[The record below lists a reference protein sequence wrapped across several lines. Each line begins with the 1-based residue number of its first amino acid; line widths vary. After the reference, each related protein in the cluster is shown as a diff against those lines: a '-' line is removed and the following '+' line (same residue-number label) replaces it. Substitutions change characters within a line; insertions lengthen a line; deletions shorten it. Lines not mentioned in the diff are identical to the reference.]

1 MSTIKKTKITNV
13 GTVADKK
20 ESSCPVDGNV
30 NLYSHSG
37 RQLEIP
43 QKNENRTN
51 I

>member
-13 GTVADKK
+13 GTVVDKK
-20 ESSCPVDGNV
+20 ESSCPVDGKV

-37 RQLEIP
+37 RQFEIP

>member
-13 GTVADKK
+13 GTVVDKK

-37 RQLEIP
+37 RQFEIP